1 MRDAS
6 QQRPQ
11 PGGFDPNGRSLSQ
24 IIQEVISHVSEIF
37 RSELKL
43 ARTEIQQELAQMAR
57 ASVFFAAGGMLT
69 LYSVGFL
76 FLAAVY
82 GLQLIVAPWLAAV
95 IVGVFLILISAVLFL
110 TGRSMAKKMKLRPE
124 ATIRSFEENLT
135 WLKKQAKS

>member
-1 MRDAS
+1 
-6 QQRPQ
+6 
-11 PGGFDPNGRSLSQ
+11 
-24 IIQEVISHVSEIF
+24 
-37 RSELKL
+37 
-43 ARTEIQQELAQMAR
+43 MAR